1 MRRFD
6 SSLPPCGPSP
16 SELVAAFTIA
26 TSHPGGVSRRKRA
39 CPSGVNAQFRELAA
53 RSITSRRSSVNVHPV
68 DVLAPEQRRGR
79 DLELPRRTRELELEG
94 AVFRM
99 IEDTLRFDVDAVSVE
114 RRTYVLSRHIHAGAN
129 GGARRASGASHPVL
143 QAAESGEHEGDE
155 EARLHSLDVESSAH
169 RHPDRGDDPD
179 RRRRGEPGDHSPRL
193 HDGAGAEEANPADDL
208 SRDAPRV
215 ADPPSIGDAD
225 PYGDVHQ
232 QRGADADENIGAQAS
247 GFAGQLT
254 LEADDPAEE
263 DSEPELDEEVE
274 AQYAYDFHHLWNVHV
289 RRWRRQNGG
298 LPPAILTSPAPDM
311 NVPQMMEVV
320 RVLRLDLLVKLG
332 LAVLLGGIIGFERE
346 LSGKPAGLRTN
357 ILICIGAALLM
368 DVSIRIGIADGRRI
382 GDPGRIA
389 AQIVSGVG
397 FLGAGTIMQARGMVT
412 GLTSAATIWVVA
424 AIGMAVGAGF
434 YVEGMEAGLLVTFV
448 LAGLGS
454 LEHWVR
460 RARLTAS
467 ATIRARVDMSAED
480 IRTALHAHGINVE
493 SQRIFDHPEDRTF
506 ELKLSGPAR
515 QFEIATASLLGREDI
530 YGVHV

>member
-1 MRRFD
+1 
-6 SSLPPCGPSP
+6 
-16 SELVAAFTIA
+16 
-26 TSHPGGVSRRKRA
+26 
-39 CPSGVNAQFRELAA
+39 
-53 RSITSRRSSVNVHPV
+53 
-68 DVLAPEQRRGR
+68 
-79 DLELPRRTRELELEG
+79 
-94 AVFRM
+94 
-99 IEDTLRFDVDAVSVE
+99 
-114 RRTYVLSRHIHAGAN
+114 
-129 GGARRASGASHPVL
+129 
-143 QAAESGEHEGDE
+143 
-155 EARLHSLDVESSAH
+155 
-169 RHPDRGDDPD
+169 
-179 RRRRGEPGDHSPRL
+179 
-193 HDGAGAEEANPADDL
+193 
-208 SRDAPRV
+208 
-215 ADPPSIGDAD
+215 
-225 PYGDVHQ
+225 
-232 QRGADADENIGAQAS
+232 
-247 GFAGQLT
+247 
-254 LEADDPAEE
+254 
-263 DSEPELDEEVE
+263 
-274 AQYAYDFHHLWNVHV
+274 
-289 RRWRRQNGG
+289 
-298 LPPAILTSPAPDM
+298 M

-454 LEHWVR
+454 LEHWLR
-460 RARLTAS
+460 RARRTAS

-530 YGVHV
+530 YGVHVD